1 MALRNPPGALPAAL
15 RRDPR
20 FTEALARRD
29 ISTVFALAHTE
40 GEISF
45 NKISEACGIR
55 AERVSQIARGIADVT
70 SLPVLERIA
79 DGLRIP
85 GADLGLAARPWEA
98 GNPVTPVR
106 DSGDGDDPMK
116 RRDVMRGALAAGL
129 AGTGLAALTS
139 TRTDIDAALAADHT
153 HPDLGYWES
162 TAERYGY
169 GYHGQ
174 APADVLANLQDDL
187 EEMKP
192 LLFQAQTDKSRS
204 QLCHVTG
211 QMAGMLAIVLHDLG
225 NHREAHRWFA
235 TAGRAAQQSGD
246 QLLHA
251 WVLGRE
257 AMVPLNYGAPAAAAK
272 LADQA
277 RHLAGETPSAA
288 AALAAAVA
296 ARAYAIG
303 GDRDKALGAVTDVER
318 LADRL
323 SPQQRADTW
332 FGYPMQKHQ
341 VHMSQA
347 LTHLGET
354 RRAYEAQAA
363 GLQLSRAPS
372 LMTRA
377 LIAIDQAS
385 CLVHDGDREAA
396 AHVATQA
403 YGGLPASYRNG
414 LTQTRA
420 LALCH
425 ALPDDTPGRDVLAE
439 LLNVA

>member
-1 MALRNPPGALPAAL
+1 
-15 RRDPR
+15 
-20 FTEALARRD
+20 
-29 ISTVFALAHTE
+29 
-40 GEISF
+40 
-45 NKISEACGIR
+45 
-55 AERVSQIARGIADVT
+55 
-70 SLPVLERIA
+70 
-79 DGLRIP
+79 
-85 GADLGLAARPWEA
+85 
-98 GNPVTPVR
+98 
-106 DSGDGDDPMK
+106 
-116 RRDVMRGALAAGL
+116 
-129 AGTGLAALTS
+129 
-139 TRTDIDAALAADHT
+139 
-153 HPDLGYWES
+153 
-162 TAERYGY
+162 
-169 GYHGQ
+169 
-174 APADVLANLQDDL
+174 
-187 EEMKP
+187 
-192 LLFQAQTDKSRS
+192 
-204 QLCHVTG
+204 
-211 QMAGMLAIVLHDLG
+211 MAGMLAIVLHDLG

-246 QLLHA
+246 RLLHA

-277 RHLAGETPSAA
+277 RHLVSESPSAA

-363 GLQLSRAPS
+363 ALELSRAPS

-385 CLVHDGDREAA
+385 CLAHDGDREGAV
-396 AHVATQA
+396 HVATRA

-414 LTQTRA
+414 PHLD
-420 LALCH
+420 
-425 ALPDDTPGRDVLAE
+425 PSPGPVPGPPGRHHAAVTTSP
-439 LLNVA
+439 NC